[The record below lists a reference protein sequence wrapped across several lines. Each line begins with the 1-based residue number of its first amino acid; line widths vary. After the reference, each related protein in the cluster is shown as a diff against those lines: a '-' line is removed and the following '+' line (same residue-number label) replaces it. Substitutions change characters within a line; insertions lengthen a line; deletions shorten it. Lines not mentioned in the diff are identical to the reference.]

1 MTLGFPLFRPFK
13 GKNKGKRLEMTLQKP
28 ESACKYG
35 IFGPTLRGRW
45 ISAELLAIPSKDG

>member
-1 MTLGFPLFRPFK
+1 MTLDFPLFRPFK

-45 ISAELLAIPSKDG
+45 IPPFPIPHSPFI